1 MKSGIQNMSSI
12 GEKGFGTNMTKQMV
26 LKSSFA
32 GNFVLAIYAVA
43 LLSGPLAL
51 ARDVPVPP
59 VYGMEKKIQDYRQ
72 RQDHATPASVLD
84 WLKEGNSRFAKGKSK
99 HGGYPTDARERIK
112 VAAQGQRPLAAILSC
127 IDSRTTPELTFD
139 TSVGDLFTARIG
151 ANVVN
156 DDILGS
162 LEIAVESGAKV
173 IVVLGHTDCGGI
185 KGACSGLE
193 LGHMT
198 QLLERVKP
206 AIHTTNT
213 RLDNDPVL
221 SKTVG
226 ERVVGN
232 RRYIAEIG
240 HDNAEQSADQLLS
253 RSSILREKVQRG
265 EILLVPAVFNVDTGV
280 VTFK

>member
-1 MKSGIQNMSSI
+1 MATQYI
-12 GEKGFGTNMTKQMV
+12 
-26 LKSSFA
+26 LKVYLVR
-32 GNFVLAIYAVA
+32 NIVLAFNAVV
-43 LLSGPLAL
+43 LLSGPHAFAGAETFAQVSKLE
-51 ARDVPVPP
+51 DKVQV
-59 VYGMEKKIQDYRQ
+59 YRQ
-72 RQDHATPASVLD
+72 RQIDATPASVLE
-84 WLKEGNSRFAKGKSK
+84 WLKDGNSRFAIGRSK
-99 HGGYPTDARERIK
+99 HGGYPKDARDRIQ
-112 VAAQGQRPLAAILSC
+112 VAAKGQRPLAAILSC

-139 TSVGDLFTARIG
+139 TSVGDLFTARVG

-185 KGACSGLE
+185 KGACTGLE

-206 AIHTTNT
+206 AIQTTNT
-213 RLDNDPVL
+213 RLDGDPIL
-221 SKTVG
+221 SKAVG

-232 RRYIAEIG
+232 RRYIAEIS

-265 EILLVPAVFNVDTGV
+265 EILLVPAVFNVDTGR
-280 VTFK
+280 VTFNKPK

>member
-1 MKSGIQNMSSI
+1 MLNNQMRRKVVNLNMNKYLSMLLSTFAVA
-12 GEKGFGTNMTKQMV
+12 GLLHVPAQ
-26 LKSSFA
+26 A
-32 GNFVLAIYAVA
+32 GNFGPASNLDDAV
-43 LLSGPLAL
+43 
-51 ARDVPVPP
+51 
-59 VYGMEKKIQDYRQ
+59 KIYRQ
-72 RQDHATPASVLD
+72 RQTDATPASVLA
-84 WLKEGNSRFAKGKSK
+84 WLKEGNSRFSAGRSK
-99 HGGYPTDARERIK
+99 HGGYPKNARERIQ

-127 IDSRTTPELTFD
+127 IDSRTTPELAFD

-151 ANVVN
+151 ANVIN

-185 KGACSGLE
+185 KGACTGLE

-206 AIHTTNT
+206 AIQTTNT
-213 RLDNDPVL
+213 RLDKDPIL
-221 SKTVG
+221 SKAVG

-232 RRYIAEIG
+232 RRYIAEIS
-240 HDNAEQSADQLLS
+240 HDNADQSADQLLS

-265 EILLVPAVFNVDTGV
+265 EILLLPAVLNVDTGR
-280 VTFK
+280 VTFYKPK